1 MTPTP
6 AALIATVAVATMT
19 TAACSHDVDRESSN
33 RGAGT
38 ETTLTTVDNAFI
50 VPHFIPGSCAIQV
63 GDDADLSFTVT
74 NNRPADTEHL
84 HAVTTDAAD
93 AVRVTPSAI
102 AIPPKSTIA
111 AGQPAD
117 RLDEPTASGAHVDAV
132 VDGLTPRATPGTSIT
147 MTFDFA
153 KAGKVAL
160 RVPIEACPTQK

>member
-63 GDDADLSFTVT
+63 G
-74 NNRPADTEHL
+74 
-84 HAVTTDAAD
+84 DAAD